1 MGIWTLGM
9 TTLAAYVG
17 GKALA
22 EKKRLGDVSEVRTLH
37 PQLQAS
43 IVEGLMQD
51 EPAWRARMDA
61 CETDAERRV
70 VLSAA
75 LDRIQEMIDTGEVH
89 V

>member
-1 MGIWTLGM
+1 M
-9 TTLAAYVG
+9 TTLAAWVAGSTY
-17 GKALA
+17 A

-37 PQLQAS
+37 PELQAS
-43 IVEGLMQD
+43 VVEGLMDD

-61 CETDAERRV
+61 CGTDVERRV
-70 VLSAA
+70 VLTAA